1 MSRLMRDDPTGNMPA
16 DRLTAV
22 ALSTASS
29 DGTPVV
35 VAKGYGAVA
44 NSIVERARAHGLYV
58 HTSPDLV
65 KLLMNVD
72 LDERIPQELYA
83 AVAALL
89 VWLHQLEA
97 ATATN
102 QR

>member
-1 MSRLMRDDPTGNMPA
+1 VADQPLTNKPA
-16 DRLTAV
+16 DRLRAV

-44 NSIVERARAHGLYV
+44 ESIVERARAHGLYV
-58 HTSPDLV
+58 HASPDLV

-72 LDERIPQELYA
+72 LDERIPPQLYA

-97 ATATN
+97 AALTK
-102 QR
+102 QP

>member
-1 MSRLMRDDPTGNMPA
+1 MNDGQMKNNLA
-16 DRLTAV
+16 DRPSAV
-22 ALSTASS
+22 ALSTASA

-44 NSIVERARAHGLYV
+44 DSIVERARAHGLYV
-58 HTSPDLV
+58 HASPDLV

-72 LDERIPQELYA
+72 LDERIPPQLYS

-97 ATATN
+97 DAAKN
-102 QR
+102 SP